1 MKKILLLIV
10 GPAVAVIAVFLV
22 VGLFAGMAVVAGG
35 ASSGG
40 GALAAVLGKGSAN
53 GASCSIKPASNSTAG
68 PSEEIGYDTDQIKII
83 QQIIGVGKAA
93 GVPEKGWVVALMVA
107 MQESGIRNL
116 DHGDADSLGL
126 MQQRPSMQW
135 GTPAQLQ
142 NPVYAIQA
150 FYLGVGSG
158 NPGLMKV
165 PNWDMMIPTV
175 AAQTVQGSA
184 YPDAY
189 AKHQSEAA
197 RLVEKYKD
205 SPSVPLIHELPLNT
219 SAGNSNTPANSTCGV
234 GGTPGSINAAGDDYP
249 GRNWNPDQG
258 SVAGG
263 LARECVDFAAWRMR
277 KLTKGFDP
285 SDPFNGTWYAYGNG
299 AQWGPAAKASGYQV
313 DRNPK
318 AGDIAYWTT
327 GTWGHVA
334 FVSEVK
340 TDGTVSLEEY
350 NWVLPGGGSDYSYH
364 TRTISNAEPAGYIH
378 ILDDPKHPL
387 VPSAHSQM
395 G

>member
-1 MKKILLLIV
+1 MKKILLLAI
-10 GPAVAVIAVFLV
+10 GPVLVAIASFLV
-22 VGLFAGMAVVAGG
+22 VGIFAGMAIVSGG
-35 ASSGG
+35 AAAGG
-40 GALAAVLGKGSAN
+40 GAIAAVVGKGSVN
-53 GASCSIKPASNSTAG
+53 GASCTIKPASDSTVG
-68 PSEEIGYDTDQIKII
+68 PSDETGYDTDQIKII
-83 QQIIGVGKAA
+83 QLIVSVGKAA
-93 GVPEKGWVVALMVA
+93 GVPEKGWIVALMVA

-135 GTPAQLQ
+135 GSPAQLQ
-142 NPVYAIQA
+142 NPAYAIQA

-158 NPGLMKV
+158 NTGLMQV

-197 RLVEKYKD
+197 RLIDKYKD
-205 SPSVPLIHELPLNT
+205 TPSGALLHELPVNST
-219 SAGNSNTPANSTCGV
+219 AGNANTTGGSTCGV

-249 GRNWNPDQG
+249 GRNWTPDQG

-263 LARECVDFAAWRMR
+263 LARECVDFTAWRMR
-277 KLTKGFDP
+277 KLTKGFDA
-285 SDPFNGTWYAYGNG
+285 SDPFYGTWYNFGNG
-299 AQWGPAAKASGYQV
+299 AQWGPAAKAAGYQV

-327 GTWGHVA
+327 GTYGHVA
-334 FVSEVK
+334 FVNEVK
-340 TDGTVSLEEY
+340 GDGTVNLEEY
-350 NWVLPGGGSDYSYH
+350 NWLLPGGGSDYSYH
-364 TRTISNAEPAGYIH
+364 TRTVSSADPAGFIH
-378 ILDDPKHPL
+378 IIDDPKHPL